1 MVHGALQRFEVAGGI
16 DARGFEHQR
25 AGHPQRRVSR
35 RVHAV
40 MRDRLFE
47 GAAGIRQGVA
57 AQRGQL
63 ATALAECVIRIE
75 SRMCGEGVVRTIQSL
90 NRGDEAIAAVANRF
104 DERLVRVLAQRP
116 AQARNRLLH
125 AVVGNGHAAP
135 ARFCEGVLV
144 HHVRRARH
152 QLEEQGGLR
161 VGETDALRSG
171 RQLSIRRIKLER
183 AEAID
188 QMRGHERER
197 GLGRRPNDEGLRA
210 KA

>member
-1 MVHGALQRFEVAGGI
+1 MVHGALQRLEVAGGI

-75 SRMCGEGVVRTIQSL
+75 SRMCGEGVVACSTLSASHRGFRDPAEHRGRGNITGRTRSREPG
-90 NRGDEAIAAVANRF
+90 NPIACPASIS
-104 DERLVRVLAQRP
+104 RP
-116 AQARNRLLH
+116 A
-125 AVVGNGHAAP
+125 GSK
-135 ARFCEGVLV
+135 
-144 HHVRRARH
+144 RRTRTAH
-152 QLEEQGGLR
+152 
-161 VGETDALRSG
+161 
-171 RQLSIRRIKLER
+171 RRCV
-183 AEAID
+183 
-188 QMRGHERER
+188 
-197 GLGRRPNDEGLRA
+197 
-210 KA
+210 